1 MLHIFKSFDDPIILY
16 AKEKGTSQALEK
28 ALTLFNQLLG
38 FFSSSITLKSYA
50 VHSAIKAFN
59 SIVYEYSF
67 LILQKVHIFIEN
79 KA

>member
-1 MLHIFKSFDDPIILY
+1 MLHIIKSFDDPIILY
-16 AKEKGTSQALEK
+16 AKEKGTAQALEK

-59 SIVYEYSF
+59 SIVYDYSF
-67 LILQKVHIFIEN
+67 LIFKGTYFY
-79 KA
+79 